1 MFTSRQRQG
10 IGSVPSDTLV
20 RLVVVHGDMI
30 AVTDNDCVAL
40 GIAVVTSGGGIPWHH
55 NRQQTTN
62 YTIVF
67 PTHRH
72 PTIHENIHDNES
84 GILIRFLLR
93 NPPHRDNGFMT
104 RRHRIPVFMSFGVV
118 IRSTSD
124 RFVLDVSHRRRT
136 KTSDEL
142 WRNSRKE
149 QSSAEDK
156 FGYRMSLLRW
166 LKANR
171 TERLEN
177 QTGGNLFIRLDL
189 VTENILFG
197 IRTRVG
203 QHGRLERREL
213 IKKSVSEGTNLEHVS
228 ATKRFNQRRLT
239 SAAVYEHRFRFG
251 DVPDSET
258 DQCDVVE
265 FSLNPDDDS
274 GHLDPDSDDVTTKI
288 GEVSEADDFPSALKL
303 PEISHSYL
311 TAQHRH
317 ENTGSRQDSGND
329 WTKHQLGGTLRR
341 QHTEPDLC
349 RGSFTNLDA
358 GRRQEQRHLR
368 PLSAQTV
375 VRLGSRSPHLTQKR
389 DQLDQCDTITT
400 DLCQSHKTR
409 TRTNTHEEIQDT
421 SVGGKKQTGC
431 KRSHKLPPVMK
442 AHLKASTVSKKSSGI
457 RQVARRQSLDSNMLH
472 VGAKEDLLDQEQG
485 QKAKHRLTPRSY
497 FKKFGI
503 PLERSEL
510 LEILLEE
517 RETLQQRIK
526 DFLAK
531 QNP

>member
-1 MFTSRQRQG
+1 MVPNGGVDPWNINEGKAFIRIAVLPSSDGMPRLSSVVEQEVCLELRAVSRH
-10 IGSVPSDTLV
+10 ILTTHWYPTTMVCFDLTTVPSSGNV
-20 RLVVVHGDMI
+20 PWPRI
-30 AVTDNDCVAL
+30 ATNND
-40 GIAVVTSGGGIPWHH
+40 ISG
-55 NRQQTTN
+55 QQTTN

-203 QHGRLERREL
+203 QHGRLE
-213 IKKSVSEGTNLEHVS
+213 
-228 ATKRFNQRRLT
+228 
-239 SAAVYEHRFRFG
+239 
-251 DVPDSET
+251 
-258 DQCDVVE
+258 
-265 FSLNPDDDS
+265 
-274 GHLDPDSDDVTTKI
+274 
-288 GEVSEADDFPSALKL
+288 
-303 PEISHSYL
+303 
-311 TAQHRH
+311 
-317 ENTGSRQDSGND
+317 
-329 WTKHQLGGTLRR
+329 
-341 QHTEPDLC
+341 
-349 RGSFTNLDA
+349 
-358 GRRQEQRHLR
+358 
-368 PLSAQTV
+368 
-375 VRLGSRSPHLTQKR
+375 
-389 DQLDQCDTITT
+389 
-400 DLCQSHKTR
+400 
-409 TRTNTHEEIQDT
+409 
-421 SVGGKKQTGC
+421 
-431 KRSHKLPPVMK
+431 
-442 AHLKASTVSKKSSGI
+442 
-457 RQVARRQSLDSNMLH
+457 
-472 VGAKEDLLDQEQG
+472 
-485 QKAKHRLTPRSY
+485 
-497 FKKFGI
+497 
-503 PLERSEL
+503 
-510 LEILLEE
+510 
-517 RETLQQRIK
+517 
-526 DFLAK
+526 
-531 QNP
+531 